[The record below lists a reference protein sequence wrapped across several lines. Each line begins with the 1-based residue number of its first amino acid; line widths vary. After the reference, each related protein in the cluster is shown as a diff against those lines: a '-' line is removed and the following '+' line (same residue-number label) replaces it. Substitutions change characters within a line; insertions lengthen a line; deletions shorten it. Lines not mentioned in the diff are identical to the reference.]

1 MVGGATHTLT
11 LSTSSI
17 DDAWPSTMLR
27 TRNCSVCTPGSASV
41 CCMCSHGDVTK
52 SPSSLIEALN
62 SVWTMSCGDASVML
76 TTSAS
81 SSPNSAASMP
91 TQRTSY
97 EMVVTSYAV
106 TLNESVV

>member
-1 MVGGATHTLT
+1 MA
-11 LSTSSI
+11 
-17 DDAWPSTMLR
+17 
-27 TRNCSVCTPGSASV
+27 
-41 CCMCSHGDVTK
+41 CCRCSHGDETK
-52 SPSSLIEALN
+52 SPSSRIEARN
-62 SVWTMSCGDASVML
+62 SVWTVVLLGDASVMV

-81 SSPNSAASMP
+81 SSANSTESMP